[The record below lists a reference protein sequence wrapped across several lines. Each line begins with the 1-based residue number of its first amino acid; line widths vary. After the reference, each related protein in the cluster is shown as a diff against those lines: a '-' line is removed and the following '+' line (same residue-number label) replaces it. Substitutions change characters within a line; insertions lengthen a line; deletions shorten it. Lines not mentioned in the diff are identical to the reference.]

1 MPCLCY
7 CFIGKLKMSQLVNP
21 EIFHLQSIL
30 FFCLFFFATFGVAGR
45 EKKSLTVW
53 RWDGRTA
60 TWEALKG

>member
-1 MPCLCY
+1 
-7 CFIGKLKMSQLVNP
+7 MSQLVNP

-30 FFCLFFFATFGVAGR
+30 VFCLVFFATFGVAGR

-60 TWEALKG
+60 TGRL